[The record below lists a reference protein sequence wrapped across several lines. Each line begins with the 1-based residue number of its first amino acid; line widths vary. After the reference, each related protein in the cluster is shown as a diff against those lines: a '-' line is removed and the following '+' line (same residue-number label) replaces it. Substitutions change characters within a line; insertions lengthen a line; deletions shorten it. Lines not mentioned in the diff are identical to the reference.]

1 MAAAVSEKLAFDPF
15 WSWQQEGVGGG
26 GGEKESAAAQ
36 PTPQSTRSYV
46 PIAPLNRKHAPLD
59 GNIASTSAAQVGGA
73 MQRMRCVADWTWLS
87 FVQICKQSKSE
98 CLSHREG
105 HRVTE

>member
-26 GGEKESAAAQ
+26 GGEKDSAAAQ

-46 PIAPLNRKHAPLD
+46 PIAPLNR
-59 GNIASTSAAQVGGA
+59 
-73 MQRMRCVADWTWLS
+73 
-87 FVQICKQSKSE
+87 E
-98 CLSHREG
+98 
-105 HRVTE
+105 RV